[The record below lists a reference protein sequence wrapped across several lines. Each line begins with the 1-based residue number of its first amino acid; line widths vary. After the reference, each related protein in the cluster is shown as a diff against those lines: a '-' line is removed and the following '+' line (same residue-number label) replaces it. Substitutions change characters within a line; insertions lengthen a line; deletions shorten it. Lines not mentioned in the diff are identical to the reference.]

1 MYKANEIKTAWAGL
15 IGWRQ
20 NPGHLKIYES
30 LTQSESGLFFQDE
43 HPLVNLLQLQKIAPK
58 DENQYFNWNSTTEY
72 LEGALVHKGN
82 VHYIALQG
90 TEAEPNVGN
99 DPAAEDSEFWAVY
112 QWFSYWL
119 KNLTE
124 AAFIQ
129 VVQDFLEQKQ
139 LNQTAKSIFEE
150 RPIFDRPIYRKLN
163 ETNRGELIGWRF
175 VQAPDMGI
183 LTKLN
188 RVSLCFSEAQ
198 NITLKL
204 YTIGKTAAVQTISL
218 NYTTPGEIQWF
229 NLNWELY
236 FHGQDLNGSFYVEFD
251 ETQISGYPISQE
263 AEWLLGDT
271 RYNEDYYFVPW
282 AKFLQVHPYRLNQ
295 RAEANPTD
303 FQYEYT
309 RTLGLNFE
317 ISMFCDY
324 TSFLIRQ
331 KDIFKNAISKRVAM
345 NVLREIAYNAN
356 ERINGTEAA
365 LSRER
370 ILYEIDGDTQGRDTG
385 LSGKYYQALKA
396 AKMNTS
402 GLQAICLPCEKKGV
416 KIRAK

>member
-1 MYKANEIKTAWAGL
+1 MYKANEIKTGWAGL

-20 NPGHLKIYES
+20 NPGNLKIYQS
-30 LTQSESGLFFQDE
+30 LTQSQSGLFFQDE

-58 DENQYFNWNSTTEY
+58 DENQYSNWNLTTEY

-112 QWFSYWL
+112 QWFSNWL

-129 VVQDFLEQKQ
+129 VVQDFLEEKQ
-139 LNQTAKSIFEE
+139 LNETAKSIIEE
-150 RPIFDRPIYRKLN
+150 RPIFDRPIYRKVN
-163 ETNRGELIGWRF
+163 ETNQGGLIGWRF
-175 VQAPDMGI
+175 VQVPDMGV
-183 LTKLN
+183 LNKLN
-188 RVSLCFSEAQ
+188 RVSVCFSQAQ

-204 YTIGKTAAVQTISL
+204 YTIGKAAAVQTIVL
-218 NYTTPGEIQWF
+218 NYTTPGQIQWF

-251 ETQISGYPISQE
+251 ESQISGYAISQE

-271 RYNEDYYFVPW
+271 RYAEDYYFVPW
-282 AKFLQVHPYRLNQ
+282 GKFLQVHPYRLKE
-295 RAEANPTD
+295 RTGANPTN
-303 FQYEYT
+303 FEYEYT

-317 ISMFCDY
+317 ISTFCDY

-331 KDIFKNAISKRVAM
+331 KDIFKNAISKKVAM
-345 NVLREIAYNAN
+345 NVLRELAYNPN

-385 LSGKYYQALKA
+385 LSGKYKQALKA

-402 GLQAICLPCEKKGV
+402 GLQPICLPCQKKGV

>member
-20 NPGHLKIYES
+20 NPGNLKIYQS
-30 LTQSESGLFFQDE
+30 LTESESGLFFQDE
-43 HPLVNLLQLQKIAPK
+43 HPLVNLLQLQKVAPK
-58 DENQYFNWNSTTEY
+58 DENQYSNWHVGTEY
-72 LEGALVHKGN
+72 FIGDLVHFDGKGHF
-82 VHYIALQG
+82 VSLTG
-90 TEAEPNVGN
+90 TEEAPNVGN
-99 DPAAEDSEFWAVY
+99 QPDESPENWAVY
-112 QWFSYWL
+112 QWFSEWL

-150 RPIFDRPIYRKLN
+150 RPIFDRPIYRKVN
-163 ETNRGELIGWRF
+163 ETNRGDLVGWRF
-175 VQAPDMGI
+175 VQVPDMGV

-198 NITLKL
+198 TIDLKL
-204 YTIGKTAAVQTISL
+204 YTIGKTNAVETVSL
-218 NYTTPGEIQWF
+218 DYTTPGEIQWF

-236 FHGQDLNGSFYVEFD
+236 FHGQDLNDSFYVEFD
-251 ETQISGYPISQE
+251 ESQISGYAISQE
-263 AEWLLGDT
+263 AVWLLGET
-271 RYNEDYYFVPW
+271 RYSEDYYFVPW
-282 AKFLQVHPYRLNQ
+282 AKMLQVHPYRLKE
-295 RAEANPTD
+295 RTEPNPNN

-324 TSFLIRQ
+324 TEFLIRQ

-345 NVLREIAYNAN
+345 NILRELAYNSN

-396 AKMNTS
+396 AKINTS
-402 GLQAICLPCEKKGV
+402 GLQAVCLPCQKKGV